1 MNKFAKMHGLGNDFV
16 ILDWRDDRR
25 RKVPEAAARRLADRR
40 LGIGCDQILVL
51 RACDTA
57 DLRMDILNQDGSP
70 SGACGNGT
78 RCVADMMM
86 HELQQDRIEI
96 ETDGGILTAWRAAD
110 GEITVDMGPVK
121 TNWQDVPLAS
131 AADTL
136 HVPLDMAG
144 LDMAGLD
151 YGGLDA
157 GSLDAVCHSLGN
169 PHAVVFVDDAER
181 VDIERIGPLVET
193 ASLFP
198 DRVNL
203 SVVSRRDDG
212 SFRMRVWERG
222 VGITMA
228 CGSGACA
235 SGVAIARR
243 GLGEDE
249 NRIVMDGGA
258 VTISWNRDTSH
269 VLMTGPVSY
278 VATGQLS
285 AEITA
290 LLEADN
296 G

>member
-1 MNKFAKMHGLGNDFV
+1 MGCGMNRFAKMHGLGNDFV
-16 ILDWRDDRR
+16 ILDWRDDRS

-51 RACDTA
+51 RDCDTA

-86 HELQQDRIEI
+86 NELQQDRIQI
-96 ETDGGILTAWRAAD
+96 ETDGGMLAAWRAAD
-110 GEITVDMGPVK
+110 GDIAVDMGPVK
-121 TNWQDVPLAS
+121 TDWQDVPLAS

-136 HVPLDMAG
+136 HVPLDIAG
-144 LDMAGLD
+144 VDAAG
-151 YGGLDA
+151 
-157 GSLDAVCHSLGN
+157 LDAVCHSLGN
-169 PHAVVFVDDAER
+169 PHAVVFVEDAER

-193 ASLFP
+193 APLFP

-235 SGVAIARR
+235 SGVAVVRR
-243 GLGEDE
+243 GLGQDE

-258 VTISWNRDTSH
+258 VTINWNRDTSH
-269 VLMTGPVSY
+269 VVMTGPVSY

-285 AEITA
+285 ADITA
-290 LLEADN
+290 LLETGN

>member
-1 MNKFAKMHGLGNDFV
+1 MNRFAKMHGLGNDFV
-16 ILDWRDDRR
+16 ILDWRDDRS
-25 RKVPEAAARRLADRR
+25 RKVPEATARRLADRR

-51 RACDTA
+51 RDCDTA

-86 HELQQDRIEI
+86 NELQQDRIQI
-96 ETDGGILTAWRAAD
+96 ETDGGMLAAWRAAD
-110 GEITVDMGPVK
+110 GDIAVDMGPVK
-121 TNWQDVPLAS
+121 TDWQDVPLAS

-136 HVPLDMAG
+136 HVPLDIAG
-144 LDMAGLD
+144 VDAAG
-151 YGGLDA
+151 
-157 GSLDAVCHSLGN
+157 LDAVCHSLGN
-169 PHAVVFVDDAER
+169 PHAVVFVEDAER

-193 ASLFP
+193 APLFP

-235 SGVAIARR
+235 SGVAVVRR
-243 GLGEDE
+243 GLGQDE

-269 VLMTGPVSY
+269 VVMTGPVSY

-285 AEITA
+285 ADITA
-290 LLEADN
+290 LLETGN

>member
-1 MNKFAKMHGLGNDFV
+1 MHGLGNDFV
-16 ILDWRDDRR
+16 ILDWRDDRS

-51 RACDTA
+51 RDCDTA

-86 HELQQDRIEI
+86 NELQQDRIQI
-96 ETDGGILTAWRAAD
+96 ETDGGMLAAWRLAD
-110 GEITVDMGPVK
+110 GDIAVDMGPVK
-121 TNWQDVPLAS
+121 TDWQDVPLAS

-136 HVPLDMAG
+136 HVPLDIAG
-144 LDMAGLD
+144 VDAAG
-151 YGGLDA
+151 
-157 GSLDAVCHSLGN
+157 LDAVCHSLGN
-169 PHAVVFVDDAER
+169 PHAVVFVEDAER

-193 ASLFP
+193 APLFP

-235 SGVAIARR
+235 SGVAVARR
-243 GLGEDE
+243 GLGQDE

-258 VTISWNRDTSH
+258 VTISWNCDTSH
-269 VLMTGPVSY
+269 VVMTGPVSY
-278 VATGQLS
+278 VTTGQLS
-285 AEITA
+285 ADITA
-290 LLEADN
+290 LLETGN

>member
-1 MNKFAKMHGLGNDFV
+1 MNRFAKMHGLGNDFV
-16 ILDWRDDRR
+16 ILDWRDDRS

-51 RACDTA
+51 RDCDTA

-86 HELQQDRIEI
+86 NELQQDRIQI
-96 ETDGGILTAWRAAD
+96 ETDGGMLAAGRAAD
-110 GEITVDMGPVK
+110 GDIAVDMGPVK
-121 TNWQDVPLAS
+121 TDWQDVPLAS

-136 HVPLDMAG
+136 HVPLDIAG
-144 LDMAGLD
+144 VDAAG
-151 YGGLDA
+151 
-157 GSLDAVCHSLGN
+157 LDAVCHSLGN
-169 PHAVVFVDDAER
+169 PHAVVFVEDAER

-193 ASLFP
+193 APLFP

-235 SGVAIARR
+235 SGVAVARR
-243 GLGEDE
+243 GLGQDE

-269 VLMTGPVSY
+269 VVMTGPVSY

-285 AEITA
+285 ADITA
-290 LLEADN
+290 LLETGN

>member
-1 MNKFAKMHGLGNDFV
+1 MHGLGNDFV
-16 ILDWRDDRR
+16 ILDWRDDRS

-51 RACDTA
+51 RDCDTA

-86 HELQQDRIEI
+86 NELQQDRIQI
-96 ETDGGILTAWRAAD
+96 ETDGGMLAAWRAAD
-110 GEITVDMGPVK
+110 GDIAVDMGPVK
-121 TNWQDVPLAS
+121 TGWQDVPLAS

-136 HVPLDMAG
+136 HVPLDIAG
-144 LDMAGLD
+144 VDAAG
-151 YGGLDA
+151 
-157 GSLDAVCHSLGN
+157 LDAVCHSLGN
-169 PHAVVFVDDAER
+169 PHAVVFVEDAER

-193 ASLFP
+193 APLFP

-235 SGVAIARR
+235 SGVAVVRR
-243 GLGEDE
+243 GLGQDE

-269 VLMTGPVSY
+269 VVMTGPVSY

-285 AEITA
+285 ADITA
-290 LLEADN
+290 LLETGN

>member
-1 MNKFAKMHGLGNDFV
+1 MNRFTKMHGLGNDFV
-16 ILDWRDDRR
+16 ILDWRDDRS

-51 RACDTA
+51 RDCDTA

-86 HELQQDRIEI
+86 NELQQDRIQI
-96 ETDGGILTAWRAAD
+96 ETDGGMLAAWRAAD
-110 GEITVDMGPVK
+110 GDIAVDMGPVK
-121 TNWQDVPLAS
+121 TDWQDVPLAS

-136 HVPLDMAG
+136 HVPLDIAG
-144 LDMAGLD
+144 VDAAG
-151 YGGLDA
+151 
-157 GSLDAVCHSLGN
+157 LDAVCHSLGN
-169 PHAVVFVDDAER
+169 PHAVVFVEDAER

-193 ASLFP
+193 APLFP

-235 SGVAIARR
+235 SGVAVARR
-243 GLGEDE
+243 GLGQDE

-269 VLMTGPVSY
+269 VVMTGPVSY

-285 AEITA
+285 ADITA
-290 LLEADN
+290 LLETGN

>member
-1 MNKFAKMHGLGNDFV
+1 MNRFAKMHGLGNDFV
-16 ILDWRDDRR
+16 ILDWRDDRS

-51 RACDTA
+51 RDCDTA

-86 HELQQDRIEI
+86 NELQQDRIQI
-96 ETDGGILTAWRAAD
+96 ETDGGMLAAWRAAD
-110 GEITVDMGPVK
+110 GDIAVDMGPVK
-121 TNWQDVPLAS
+121 TDWQDVPLAS

-136 HVPLDMAG
+136 HVPLDIAG
-144 LDMAGLD
+144 VDAAG
-151 YGGLDA
+151 
-157 GSLDAVCHSLGN
+157 LDAVCHSLGN
-169 PHAVVFVDDAER
+169 PHAVVFVEDAER

-193 ASLFP
+193 APLFP

-235 SGVAIARR
+235 SGVAVARR
-243 GLGEDE
+243 GLGQDE

-269 VLMTGPVSY
+269 VVMTGPVSY
-278 VATGQLS
+278 VTTGQLS
-285 AEITA
+285 ADITA
-290 LLEADN
+290 LLETGN

>member
-1 MNKFAKMHGLGNDFV
+1 MNRFAKMHGLGNDFV
-16 ILDWRDDRR
+16 ILDWRDDRS

-51 RACDTA
+51 RDCDTA

-86 HELQQDRIEI
+86 NELQQDRIQI
-96 ETDGGILTAWRAAD
+96 ETGGGMLVAWRAAD
-110 GEITVDMGPVK
+110 GDIAVDMGPVK
-121 TNWQDVPLAS
+121 TDWQDVPLAS

-136 HVPLDMAG
+136 HVQLDIAG
-144 LDMAGLD
+144 VDAAG
-151 YGGLDA
+151 
-157 GSLDAVCHSLGN
+157 LDAVCHSLGN
-169 PHAVVFVDDAER
+169 PHAVVFVEDAER

-193 ASLFP
+193 APLFP

-235 SGVAIARR
+235 SGVAVARR
-243 GLGEDE
+243 GLGQDE

-269 VLMTGPVSY
+269 VVMTGPVSY
-278 VATGQLS
+278 VASGQLS
-285 AEITA
+285 ADITA
-290 LLEADN
+290 LLETGN

>member
-1 MNKFAKMHGLGNDFV
+1 MNRFAKMHGLGNDFV
-16 ILDWRDDRR
+16 ILDWRDDRS

-51 RACDTA
+51 RDCDTA

-86 HELQQDRIEI
+86 NELQQDRIQI
-96 ETDGGILTAWRAAD
+96 ETDGGMLAAWRAAD
-110 GEITVDMGPVK
+110 GDIAVDMGPVK
-121 TNWQDVPLAS
+121 TDWQDVPLAS

-136 HVPLDMAG
+136 HVPLDIAG
-144 LDMAGLD
+144 VDAAG
-151 YGGLDA
+151 
-157 GSLDAVCHSLGN
+157 LDAVCHSLGN
-169 PHAVVFVDDAER
+169 PHAVVFVEDAER

-193 ASLFP
+193 APLFP

-235 SGVAIARR
+235 SGVAVARR
-243 GLGEDE
+243 GLGQDE

-269 VLMTGPVSY
+269 VVMTGPVSY
-278 VATGQLS
+278 VASGQLS
-285 AEITA
+285 ADITA
-290 LLEADN
+290 LLETGN

>member
-1 MNKFAKMHGLGNDFV
+1 MHGLGNDFV
-16 ILDWRDDRR
+16 ILDWRDDRS

-51 RACDTA
+51 RDCDTA

-86 HELQQDRIEI
+86 NELQQDRIQI
-96 ETDGGILTAWRAAD
+96 ETDGGMLAAWRAAD
-110 GEITVDMGPVK
+110 GDIAVDMGPVK
-121 TNWQDVPLAS
+121 TDWQDVPLAS

-136 HVPLDMAG
+136 HVPLDIAG
-144 LDMAGLD
+144 VDAAG
-151 YGGLDA
+151 
-157 GSLDAVCHSLGN
+157 LDAVCHSLGN
-169 PHAVVFVDDAER
+169 PHAVVFVEDAER

-193 ASLFP
+193 APLFP

-235 SGVAIARR
+235 SGVAVVRR
-243 GLGEDE
+243 GLGQDE

-269 VLMTGPVSY
+269 VVMTGPVSY

-285 AEITA
+285 ADITA
-290 LLEADN
+290 LLETGN

>member
-1 MNKFAKMHGLGNDFV
+1 MHGLGNDFV
-16 ILDWRDDRR
+16 ILDWRDDRS

-51 RACDTA
+51 RDCDTA

-86 HELQQDRIEI
+86 NELQQDRIQI
-96 ETDGGILTAWRAAD
+96 ETDGGMLAAWRAAD
-110 GEITVDMGPVK
+110 GDIAVDMGPVK
-121 TNWQDVPLAS
+121 TDWQDVPLAS

-136 HVPLDMAG
+136 RVPLDIAG
-144 LDMAGLD
+144 VDAAG
-151 YGGLDA
+151 
-157 GSLDAVCHSLGN
+157 LDAVCHSLGN
-169 PHAVVFVDDAER
+169 PHAVVFVEDAER

-193 ASLFP
+193 APLFP

-235 SGVAIARR
+235 SGVAVARR
-243 GLGEDE
+243 GLGQDE

-269 VLMTGPVSY
+269 VVMTGPVSY

-285 AEITA
+285 ADITA
-290 LLEADN
+290 LLETGN

>member
-1 MNKFAKMHGLGNDFV
+1 MNKFGKMHGLGNDFV

-96 ETDGGILTAWRAAD
+96 ETDGGILTAWRAAN
-110 GEITVDMGPVK
+110 GEIAVDMGPVK

-144 LDMAGLD
+144 
-151 YGGLDA
+151 
-157 GSLDAVCHSLGN
+157 LDAVCHSLGN

-258 VTISWNRDTSH
+258 VTISWNLDTSH
-269 VLMTGPVSY
+269 VLMTGPVSH
-278 VATGQLS
+278 VVTGQLS

>member
-16 ILDWRDDRR
+16 ILDWRDDHR
-25 RKVPEAAARRLADRR
+25 RKVSEAAARRLADRR

-110 GEITVDMGPVK
+110 GEIAVDMGPVK

-131 AADTL
+131 AVDTL

-144 LDMAGLD
+144 
-151 YGGLDA
+151 
-157 GSLDAVCHSLGN
+157 LDAVCHSLGN

>member
-1 MNKFAKMHGLGNDFV
+1 MHGLGNDFV
-16 ILDWRDDRR
+16 ILDWRDDRS

-51 RACDTA
+51 RDCDTA

-86 HELQQDRIEI
+86 NELQQDRIQI
-96 ETDGGILTAWRAAD
+96 ETDGGMLAAWRAAD
-110 GEITVDMGPVK
+110 GDVAVDMGPVK
-121 TNWQDVPLAS
+121 TDWQDVPLAS

-136 HVPLDMAG
+136 HVPLDIAG
-144 LDMAGLD
+144 VDAAG
-151 YGGLDA
+151 
-157 GSLDAVCHSLGN
+157 LDAVCHSLGN
-169 PHAVVFVDDAER
+169 PHAVVFVEDAER

-193 ASLFP
+193 APLFP
-198 DRVNL
+198 DLVNL

-235 SGVAIARR
+235 SGVAVARR
-243 GLGEDE
+243 GLGQDE

-269 VLMTGPVSY
+269 VVMTGPVSY

-285 AEITA
+285 ADITA
-290 LLEADN
+290 LLETGN

>member
-1 MNKFAKMHGLGNDFV
+1 MNRFAKMHGLGNDFV
-16 ILDWRDDRR
+16 ILDWRDDRS

-51 RACDTA
+51 RDCDTA

-86 HELQQDRIEI
+86 NELQQDRIQI
-96 ETDGGILTAWRAAD
+96 ETDGGMLAAWRAAD
-110 GEITVDMGPVK
+110 GDIAVDMGPVK
-121 TNWQDVPLAS
+121 TDWQDVPLAS

-136 HVPLDMAG
+136 HVPLDIAG
-144 LDMAGLD
+144 VDAAG
-151 YGGLDA
+151 
-157 GSLDAVCHSLGN
+157 LDAVCHSLGN
-169 PHAVVFVDDAER
+169 PHAVVFVEDAER

-193 ASLFP
+193 APLFP
-198 DRVNL
+198 DRMNL

-235 SGVAIARR
+235 SGVAVARR
-243 GLGEDE
+243 GLGQDE

-269 VLMTGPVSY
+269 VVMTGPVSY

-285 AEITA
+285 ADITA
-290 LLEADN
+290 LLETGN

>member
-1 MNKFAKMHGLGNDFV
+1 MNRFAKMHGLGNDFV
-16 ILDWRDDRR
+16 ILDWRDDRS
-25 RKVPEAAARRLADRR
+25 RKVSEAAARRLADRC

-51 RACDTA
+51 RDCDTA

-86 HELQQDRIEI
+86 NELQQDRIQI
-96 ETDGGILTAWRAAD
+96 ETDGGMLAAWRATD
-110 GEITVDMGPVK
+110 GDIAVDMGPVK
-121 TNWQDVPLAS
+121 TDWQDVPLAS

-136 HVPLDMAG
+136 HVPLDIAG
-144 LDMAGLD
+144 VDAAG
-151 YGGLDA
+151 
-157 GSLDAVCHSLGN
+157 LDAVCHSLGN
-169 PHAVVFVDDAER
+169 PHAVVFVEDAER

-193 ASLFP
+193 APLFP

-235 SGVAIARR
+235 SGVAVVRR
-243 GLGEDE
+243 GLGQDE

-258 VTISWNRDTSH
+258 VTINWNRDTSH
-269 VLMTGPVSY
+269 VVMTGPVSY

-285 AEITA
+285 ADITA
-290 LLEADN
+290 LLETGN

>member
-1 MNKFAKMHGLGNDFV
+1 MNRFAKMHGLGNDFV
-16 ILDWRDDRR
+16 ILDWRDDRS

-51 RACDTA
+51 RDCDTA

-86 HELQQDRIEI
+86 NELQQDRIQI
-96 ETDGGILTAWRAAD
+96 ETDGGMLAAWRAAD
-110 GEITVDMGPVK
+110 GDIAVDMGPVK
-121 TNWQDVPLAS
+121 TDWQDVPLAS

-136 HVPLDMAG
+136 HVPLDIAG
-144 LDMAGLD
+144 VDAAG
-151 YGGLDA
+151 
-157 GSLDAVCHSLGN
+157 LDAVCHSLGN
-169 PHAVVFVDDAER
+169 PHAVVFVEDAER

-193 ASLFP
+193 APLFP

-235 SGVAIARR
+235 SGVAVVRR
-243 GLGEDE
+243 GLGQDE

-269 VLMTGPVSY
+269 VVMTGPVSY
-278 VATGQLS
+278 VTTGQLS
-285 AEITA
+285 ADITA
-290 LLEADN
+290 LLETGN

>member
-1 MNKFAKMHGLGNDFV
+1 MNRFAKMHGLGNDFV
-16 ILDWRDDRR
+16 ILDWRDDRS

-51 RACDTA
+51 RDCDTA

-86 HELQQDRIEI
+86 NELQQDRIQI
-96 ETDGGILTAWRAAD
+96 ETDGGMLAAWRAAD
-110 GEITVDMGPVK
+110 GDIAVDMGPVK
-121 TNWQDVPLAS
+121 TDWQDVPLAS

-136 HVPLDMAG
+136 HVPLDIAG
-144 LDMAGLD
+144 VDAAG
-151 YGGLDA
+151 
-157 GSLDAVCHSLGN
+157 LDAVCHSLGN
-169 PHAVVFVDDAER
+169 PHAVVFVEDAER

-193 ASLFP
+193 APLFP

-235 SGVAIARR
+235 SGVAVVRR
-243 GLGEDE
+243 GLGQDE

-269 VLMTGPVSY
+269 VVMTGPVSY

-285 AEITA
+285 ADITV
-290 LLEADN
+290 LLETGN

>member
-1 MNKFAKMHGLGNDFV
+1 MNRFAKMHGLGNDFV
-16 ILDWRDDRR
+16 ILDWRDDRS

-51 RACDTA
+51 RDCDTA

-86 HELQQDRIEI
+86 NELQQDRIQI
-96 ETDGGILTAWRAAD
+96 ETDGGMLAAWRAAD
-110 GEITVDMGPVK
+110 GDIAVDMGPVK
-121 TNWQDVPLAS
+121 TDWQDVPLAS

-136 HVPLDMAG
+136 HVPLDIAG
-144 LDMAGLD
+144 VDAAG
-151 YGGLDA
+151 
-157 GSLDAVCHSLGN
+157 LDAVCHSLGN
-169 PHAVVFVDDAER
+169 PHAVVFVEDAER

-193 ASLFP
+193 APLFP

-203 SVVSRRDDG
+203 SVVSCRDDG

-235 SGVAIARR
+235 SGIAVARR
-243 GLGEDE
+243 GLGQDE

-269 VLMTGPVSY
+269 VVMTGPVSY

-285 AEITA
+285 ADITA
-290 LLEADN
+290 LLEIGN

>member
-1 MNKFAKMHGLGNDFV
+1 MNRFAKMHGLGNDFV
-16 ILDWRDDRR
+16 ILDWRDDRS
-25 RKVPEAAARRLADRR
+25 RKVSEAAARRLADRC

-51 RACDTA
+51 RDCDTA

-86 HELQQDRIEI
+86 NELQQDRIQI
-96 ETDGGILTAWRAAD
+96 ETDGGMLAAWRAAD
-110 GEITVDMGPVK
+110 GDIAVDMGPVK
-121 TNWQDVPLAS
+121 TDWQDVPLAS

-136 HVPLDMAG
+136 HVPLDIAG
-144 LDMAGLD
+144 VDAAG
-151 YGGLDA
+151 
-157 GSLDAVCHSLGN
+157 LDAVCHSLGN
-169 PHAVVFVDDAER
+169 PHAVVFVEDAER

-193 ASLFP
+193 APLFP

-235 SGVAIARR
+235 SGVAVARR
-243 GLGEDE
+243 GLGQDE

-269 VLMTGPVSY
+269 VVMTGPVSY

-285 AEITA
+285 ADITA
-290 LLEADN
+290 LLETGN